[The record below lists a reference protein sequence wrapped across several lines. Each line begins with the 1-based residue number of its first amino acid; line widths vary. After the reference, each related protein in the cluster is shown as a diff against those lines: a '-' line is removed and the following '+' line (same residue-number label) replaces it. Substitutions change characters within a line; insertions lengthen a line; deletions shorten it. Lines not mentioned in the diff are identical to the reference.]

1 MEETKIIY
9 LNDKKFA
16 VVEELEY
23 KNKKYMYL
31 VSTDA
36 EEIQIIEEYTEGI
49 NKVIKTVKDKKL
61 LDILEVEFAKKF

>member
-23 KNKKYMYL
+23 KSKKYMYL
-31 VSTDA
+31 VSTTG
-36 EEIQIIEEYTEGI
+36 EEIQIVEEYTEDI
-49 NKVIKTVKDKKL
+49 NKVIKTVNDKKL

>member
-23 KNKKYMYL
+23 KGKKYMYL
-31 VSTDA
+31 VELTG
-36 EEIQIIEEYTEGI
+36 EEIQIVEEFMEDLNTI
-49 NKVIKTVKDKKL
+49 IKTVNDKKL
-61 LDILEVEFAKKF
+61 LDILEVEFAKRF

>member
-1 MEETKIIY
+1 MEETKILY

-23 KNKKYMYL
+23 KEKKYMYL
-31 VSTDA
+31 VSTTG
-36 EEIQIIEEYTEGI
+36 EEIQIVEEYTEGI
-49 NKVIKTVKDKKL
+49 NKVIKTVNDKKL

>member
-23 KNKKYMYL
+23 KGKKYMNSL
-31 VSTDA
+31 NFSPKSTSPT
-36 EEIQIIEEYTEGI
+36 IRP
-49 NKVIKTVKDKKL
+49 
-61 LDILEVEFAKKF
+61 

>member
-36 EEIQIIEEYTEGI
+36 EEIQIVEEYTEGI
-49 NKVIKTVKDKKL
+49 NKVIKTVNDKKL

>member
-36 EEIQIIEEYTEGI
+36 EEIQIVEEYTEGI

-61 LDILEVEFAKKF
+61 LEILEVEFAKKF

>member
-31 VSTDA
+31 VSTNA
-36 EEIQIIEEYTEGI
+36 EEIQIVEEYTEGI

>member
-36 EEIQIIEEYTEGI
+36 EEIQIVEEYTEGI